1 MCRYADALCR
11 GGGFPNGNGTEAL
24 VQIREAFALSLES
37 LTEEE
42 RSMAISRDS
51 LVTSIAVDV

>member
-1 MCRYADALCR
+1 ME
-11 GGGFPNGNGTEAL
+11 EAL
-24 VQIREAFALSLES
+24 VQIREAIALCLES

-42 RSMAISRDS
+42 RSMAIRRDI